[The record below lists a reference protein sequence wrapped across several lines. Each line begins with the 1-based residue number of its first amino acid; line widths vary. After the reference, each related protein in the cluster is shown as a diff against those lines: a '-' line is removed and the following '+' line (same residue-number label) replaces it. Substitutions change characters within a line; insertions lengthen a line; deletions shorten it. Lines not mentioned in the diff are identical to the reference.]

1 MKAIIRISFVAAAL
15 ASFMYAETSLAQ
27 NNVIVESDRVEY
39 QKNTSLDFTEVNV
52 EGNVVKPPIIYVS
65 PTKKAHFR
73 NLIELRGNFRPE
85 LHRSLGNM

>member
-39 QKNTSLDFTEVNV
+39 QKKTVIDFSKIDI
-52 EGNVVKPPIIYVS
+52 EGIRTAPDMGRVTGKKRVKFDV
-65 PTKKAHFR
+65 
-73 NLIELRGNFRPE
+73 LIGLRSNFRPE
-85 LHRSLGNM
+85 LQRSLDNM